1 MIISQSVNFS
11 FGLPKK
17 KEDPG
22 MVPTVSR
29 MMALAIFYEQ
39 LIKEGK
45 IKSVSDIGRLE
56 NITQQRVS
64 QVMSLLLLNPRL
76 QEKILTIPRQYL
88 KSCRIS
94 TEKAINIAREI
105 DFDRQEEMYKELF
118 E

>member
-1 MIISQSVNFS
+1 MIISQSVNFK

-29 MMALAIFYEQ
+29 MMALAIFYER
-39 LIKEGK
+39 LIKEGI

-56 NITQQRVS
+56 NIAQQRVS
-64 QVMSLLLLNPRL
+64 QVMSLLLLSSKL
-76 QEKILTIPRQYL
+76 QEKLLSLPRQYRN
-88 KSCRIS
+88 SCRIS

-105 DFDRQEEMYKELF
+105 GFERQERLFKEGF
-118 E
+118 K